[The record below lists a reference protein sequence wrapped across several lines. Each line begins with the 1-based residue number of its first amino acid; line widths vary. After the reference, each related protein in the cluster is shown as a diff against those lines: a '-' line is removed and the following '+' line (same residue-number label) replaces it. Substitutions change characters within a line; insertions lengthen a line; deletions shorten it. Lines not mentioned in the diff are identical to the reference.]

1 MRGGWGGECC
11 RRAEKERDENK
22 NLSRQEQ
29 ASERSVC
36 PSYLR
41 ISSECAFI
49 VIIFILYYLNITI
62 NILQHDL
69 FVQTRTGTF
78 LASALLLLH
87 LHVWFSR

>member
-1 MRGGWGGECC
+1 MDGEGSAVGVQ
-11 RRAEKERDENK
+11 RKREMKIK

-29 ASERSVC
+29 ASERSVY

-49 VIIFILYYLNITI
+49 VIIFILYYLNVTI

-69 FVQTRTGTF
+69 FVKMRTGTY
-78 LASALLLLH
+78 LASALPVPH
-87 LHVWFSR
+87 LHARFSR

>member
-1 MRGGWGGECC
+1 MDGEGSAVGVQ
-11 RRAEKERDENK
+11 RKREMKIK

-29 ASERSVC
+29 ASERSVY

-49 VIIFILYYLNITI
+49 VIIFILYYLNVTI

-69 FVQTRTGTF
+69 FVKMRTGTY
-78 LASALLLLH
+78 LASALPVLH
-87 LHVWFSR
+87 LHARFSR

>member
-29 ASERSVC
+29 ASEHSVC

-87 LHVWFSR
+87 LHVWFSC

>member
-1 MRGGWGGECC
+1 MSGGWGGECC

-22 NLSRQEQ
+22 NLSQQEQ
-29 ASERSVC
+29 ASERSVY

-49 VIIFILYYLNITI
+49 VVIFILYYLNVTI

-69 FVQTRTGTF
+69 FVKMRAGTF

-87 LHVWFSR
+87 LHVRFSR

>member
-1 MRGGWGGECC
+1 MDGEGSAVGVQ
-11 RRAEKERDENK
+11 RKREMKIK

-29 ASERSVC
+29 ASERSVY

-49 VIIFILYYLNITI
+49 VIIFILYYLNVTI

-69 FVQTRTGTF
+69 FVKTRTGTF
-78 LASALLLLH
+78 LASALPVLH
-87 LHVWFSR
+87 LHARFSR